1 MDAMEAVVASNPG
14 NTFVGVHVGCC
25 AEDLG
30 WFGRI
35 LDTYDNF
42 HIDIAAR
49 LSQLGRQPRA
59 TEALILRH
67 PERVLF
73 GCDDVPRTGE
83 SCPTHFRFLETADEH
98 SPSPADAPPLSGRW
112 AISGVDLPD

>member
-73 GCDDVPRTGE
+73 GRDEVPHTGE
-83 SCPTHFRFLETADEH
+83 SYPPHLAFLDTANAPPPHAPD
-98 SPSPADAPPLSGRW
+98 SPPLSGRW
-112 AISGVDLPD
+112 AI